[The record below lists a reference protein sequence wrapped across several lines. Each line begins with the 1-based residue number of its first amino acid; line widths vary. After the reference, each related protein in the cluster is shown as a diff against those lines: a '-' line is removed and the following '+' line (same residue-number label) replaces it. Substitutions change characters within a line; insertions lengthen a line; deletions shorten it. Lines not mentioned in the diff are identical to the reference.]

1 MKTSRKILIAAG
13 VVVGLFVLFILALP
27 LFIDVNAYHDIIEGR
42 AEDTLGRD
50 VSLGKMKLS
59 LLPFGVRVNDIA
71 VAALPEEGGGQLLEA
86 ESVRIGARLMPLLD
100 KRLEITGVVIE
111 RPSIVLARDAQ
122 GTWNV
127 QRLIA
132 TEPETTPSP
141 ERQQTLEGFAIDS
154 LRITGGKVTL
164 RDEAL
169 NPGREFVAT
178 LDDIDLRIHDLA
190 VDRRIRIDLS
200 TGLEAIPGATMA
212 FEGEVGPLDPSTG
225 EPFRVAGEL
234 RLDDVD
240 PDQLGALLLD
250 AGLLETIP
258 ERFFAGREV
267 DLAGEVDA
275 VWSAT
280 EDGIPYVGLT
290 MLALDLDGSKLA
302 AKGGIWGEGLVH
314 DVDLEMLPS
323 EVKAEHITS
332 LLALVIGDV
341 PVAFASDRP
350 VEIQAQVKGRVGKGA
365 VPEVAGTAKLQDFT
379 FEHPGLAQ
387 PVEELGATISIGPDQ
402 LQIDDFQAVIGS
414 SDVYGALTMVG
425 FETPRVTF
433 GLRSKRADFFELFS
447 FLSSGEG
454 SSGPADPADSEAAE
468 ELART
473 VTVDGNLEIDE
484 GSFRTLSF
492 TGLNARMQWS
502 DGVLILDPCSMT
514 LYEGSFGGALT
525 YRPFTDPPAF
535 DLRGE
540 ADAVSV
546 GRMLKENLDLEDV
559 LTGSFTGSV
568 SGRGT
573 GVDYDSIVRSL
584 DGGGSFSVD
593 SGRVGGLDVLGTLS
607 QVTGIFGEQTLSSL
621 SQQLGDEGTEF
632 SRATGDIDFRDA
644 KMQLRNLAIEAPAFA
659 MNGDGAV
666 NLLDE
671 QLRGDLEIVFSEAVS
686 NSMKQEGSQ
695 AGAVFWDPDTAR
707 VQFPFTLS
715 GPYTSP
721 SAMVDW
727 KGTIEKVAKRTVQR
741 ELEGLLA
748 EQLGGSS
755 SSEQEKA
762 PSAQGPV
769 SSQTGPGGLAAE
781 ITRTKWGG
789 SFLFKDLRIF
799 GVVRGEAIDHASL
812 EVTDAAGAVLMSVG
826 RMGHVES
833 YLANAADRAA
843 LQEINWKEEV
853 DGKKT
858 SMAQKP
864 ITITVR
870 VVNTAGDTAEI
881 VHQVN

>member
-1 MKTSRKILIAAG
+1 MKTSRKILIVAG

-86 ESVRIGARLMPLLD
+86 ESVRVGARLMPLLD

-122 GTWNV
+122 GVWNV
-127 QRLIA
+127 QRLFA
-132 TEPETTPSP
+132 AEPETTPSP
-141 ERQQTLEGFAIDS
+141 EGQQALEGFAIDS

-164 RDEAL
+164 RDAAL

-178 LDDIDLRIHDLA
+178 LDDIDLRIDDLA

-200 TGLEAIPGATMA
+200 TGLDAIPGATMA

-240 PDQLGALLLD
+240 PDKLGALLLD

-290 MLALDLDGSKLA
+290 KLALDLDGSKLA
-302 AKGGIWGEGLVH
+302 VKGGIWGEGLVH

-323 EVKAEHITS
+323 EVKAEHLTS
-332 LLALVIGDV
+332 LLALVIGEV

-365 VPEVAGTAKLQDFT
+365 VPDVAGTAKLQDFT

-387 PVEELGATISIGPDQ
+387 PVEDLGATISIGPDQ

-414 SDVYGALTMVG
+414 SDVYGTLTMAG
-425 FETPRVTF
+425 FETPHVTF

-454 SSGPADPADSEAAE
+454 SAGPADPAEAEAAE

-514 LYEGSFGGALT
+514 LYEGSFGGALI
-525 YRPFTDPPAF
+525 YRPFTDPPGF

-540 ADAVSV
+540 AAGVSV
-546 GRMLKENLDLEDV
+546 GGMLKENLDLEDV
-559 LTGSFTGSV
+559 LTGSFTGTTRS
-568 SGRGT
+568 SGASTRAAHSWSTPAGS
-573 GVDYDSIVRSL
+573 GNWMCWARCRRS
-584 DGGGSFSVD
+584 
-593 SGRVGGLDVLGTLS
+593 
-607 QVTGIFGEQTLSSL
+607 
-621 SQQLGDEGTEF
+621 
-632 SRATGDIDFRDA
+632 
-644 KMQLRNLAIEAPAFA
+644 PA
-659 MNGDGAV
+659 
-666 NLLDE
+666 
-671 QLRGDLEIVFSEAVS
+671 
-686 NSMKQEGSQ
+686 
-695 AGAVFWDPDTAR
+695 
-707 VQFPFTLS
+707 
-715 GPYTSP
+715 
-721 SAMVDW
+721 
-727 KGTIEKVAKRTVQR
+727 
-741 ELEGLLA
+741 
-748 EQLGGSS
+748 
-755 SSEQEKA
+755 SSESR
-762 PSAQGPV
+762 P
-769 SSQTGPGGLAAE
+769 
-781 ITRTKWGG
+781 
-789 SFLFKDLRIF
+789 
-799 GVVRGEAIDHASL
+799 
-812 EVTDAAGAVLMSVG
+812 
-826 RMGHVES
+826 
-833 YLANAADRAA
+833 
-843 LQEINWKEEV
+843 
-853 DGKKT
+853 
-858 SMAQKP
+858 
-864 ITITVR
+864 
-870 VVNTAGDTAEI
+870 
-881 VHQVN
+881 